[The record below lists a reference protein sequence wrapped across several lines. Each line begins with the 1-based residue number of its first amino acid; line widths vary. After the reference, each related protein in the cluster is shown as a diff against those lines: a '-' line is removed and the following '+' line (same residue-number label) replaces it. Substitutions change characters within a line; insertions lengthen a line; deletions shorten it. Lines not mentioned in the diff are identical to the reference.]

1 VNSLKSEQAS
11 PKFEGFPGGKDPLVP
26 LPETFF
32 TQLLPQFN
40 DLNQIR
46 LLLYLFW
53 HMAQQEANIRFFLV
67 EALSS
72 DPTLIEMMGSNDQL
86 ETTIEEL
93 AQRGILL
100 KNEVQDDDQT
110 YYFIN
115 SPQGRAAFEA
125 LQQGTFDQH
134 ITPSSHLLGQNTKLN
149 IYKLYEENIGTI
161 TPMMAEILKEDEAT
175 YPLSWIEEA
184 IRMAVARNARNW
196 KYIQAI
202 LGRWQ
207 KEGRGHEQ
215 NRRND
220 SQDPDSYRE
229 SWLRGK

>member
-1 VNSLKSEQAS
+1 MNRVKPGHAS
-11 PKFEGFPGGKDPLVP
+11 QKFDGFPGGNEHLIS
-26 LPETFF
+26 LPDTFF
-32 TQLLPQFN
+32 TQLLPQLT
-40 DLNQIR
+40 DLYQLK

-53 HMAQQEANIRFFLV
+53 HMNQQETNVRFFLI
-67 EALSS
+67 ETLSS
-72 DPTLIEMMGSNDQL
+72 DPTLIAMMGSIDKL
-86 ETTIEEL
+86 EAKMDDL
-93 AQRGILL
+93 AQQGILL
-100 KNEVQDDDQT
+100 KSEVQDVKKT

-115 SPQGRAAFEA
+115 SPQGHAALEA
-125 LQQGTFDQH
+125 LLQGNFDERV
-134 ITPSSHLLGQNTKLN
+134 TPSSHLLGQKNKLN
-149 IYKLYEENIGTI
+149 IYKLYEENIGAI

-175 YPLSWIEEA
+175 YPITWIEDA

-202 LGRWQ
+202 LDRWQ

>member
-1 VNSLKSEQAS
+1 MNNLKSEKAS
-11 PKFEGFPGGKDPLVP
+11 RKFAGFPGGTDPLIS

-32 TQLLPQFN
+32 TQLLPQLN
-40 DLNQIR
+40 DLHQIR

-53 HMAQQEANIRFFLV
+53 HMAQQEANFQFFLIDN
-67 EALSS
+67 LSS
-72 DPTLIEMMGSNDQL
+72 DPTLINMMGGNDQL
-86 ETTIEEL
+86 KATMDNL
-93 AQRGILL
+93 AQQGILL
-100 KNEVQDDDQT
+100 IHKVEELNKT
-110 YYFIN
+110 YYFMN
-115 SPQGRAAFEA
+115 SPLGQAALETIM
-125 LQQGTFDQH
+125 QSDWDNT
-134 ITPSSHLLGQNTKLN
+134 ISTSSHLLGQKNKLN

-175 YPLSWIEEA
+175 YPITWIEDA
-184 IRMAVARNARNW
+184 IRIAVGRNARNW

-202 LGRWQ
+202 LDRWQ